1 MRFQLVAFAFLAGLA
16 ALVVG
21 CSKSEPRAD
30 RADKSNAPKVQATV
44 PADEH
49 GHKEGAHAGVIIEI
63 GRDNYHAEA
72 VFEKDG
78 VIRLYTLGKDEA
90 AVQEVDVQTLE
101 AYVKA
106 DGGMESLPLAL
117 EADPQKADPKG
128 KTTRFTG
135 TLPEQLR
142 GKALTVTVPNISIAG
157 QRFRFAFSMKP
168 PMPGR
173 VLGEKEK
180 ALYLTPGGRYTLAD
194 IKANGNTIPSLKFQG
209 VISEHNMD
217 PKPGDKICPI
227 TETKANPSFTWIV
240 GGKPYEFCCPPCID
254 EFLKKAK
261 EAPEAIKTPE
271 SYRKK

>member
-1 MRFQLVAFAFLAGLA
+1 MRFQLPAFALLTGLVA
-16 ALVVG
+16 IVVG
-21 CSKSEPRAD
+21 CSKSEPRGDQAN
-30 RADKSNAPKVQATV
+30 KPNAPNVQATA
-44 PADEH
+44 PAQEH
-49 GHKEGAHAGVIIEI
+49 GHKEGTHQGVIIEI

-78 VIRLYTLGKDEA
+78 AFRLYTLGKDEA
-90 AVQEVDVQTLE
+90 VVLEVDAQALE

-106 DGGMESLPLAL
+106 DGDMESTPITL

-128 KTTRFTG
+128 KTTRFSG
-135 TLPEQLR
+135 TLPEALR
-142 GKALTVTVPNISIAG
+142 AKPLTVTVPNITIAG

-180 ALYLTPGGRYTLAD
+180 TLYLTPGGRYSLAD
-194 IKANGNTIPSLKFQG
+194 IKANGTTVPSVKFQG
-209 VISEHNMD
+209 VISEHDMD
-217 PKPGDKICPI
+217 PKAGDKICPI

-261 EAPEAIKTPE
+261 ESPESIKAPEA
-271 SYRKK
+271 YRKK